1 MMERRCQKKQIWERK
16 LPCWDKTCGK
26 DHCVTSSWQ
35 SLPTVSK
42 ETRTSVHSHQKL
54 IRTTIIQV
62 CKGTPRP
69 RKEYHLDNTSFTAC
83 ESPSRGHS
91 SDVPLTL
98 RNCEMMYRRTCFT
111 EGEASCSSLT
121 EIWTVRALLRR
132 LAMHTES
139 GSSLSGDTGK
149 DLIVRGGWTGFS
161 SNSLTC
167 LTKMMP
173 QSTNFPM
180 KDTQNTKSS

>member
-98 RNCEMMYRRTCFT
+98 RNWDDVSEDLLHWRRGIMLFTNGNMNGESSTAKTGNAYREWIITQ
-111 EGEASCSSLT
+111 
-121 EIWTVRALLRR
+121 
-132 LAMHTES
+132 
-139 GSSLSGDTGK
+139 
-149 DLIVRGGWTGFS
+149 RGYWERSDSKRGMNRF
-161 SNSLTC
+161 
-167 LTKMMP
+167 
-173 QSTNFPM
+173 F
-180 KDTQNTKSS
+180 